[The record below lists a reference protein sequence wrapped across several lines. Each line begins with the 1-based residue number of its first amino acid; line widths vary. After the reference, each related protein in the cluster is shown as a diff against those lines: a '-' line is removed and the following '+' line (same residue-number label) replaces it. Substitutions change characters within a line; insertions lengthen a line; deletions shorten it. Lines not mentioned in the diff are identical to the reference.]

1 MEYIGKNSQTTIDV
15 AIQQCGSLE
24 AVYTLALRNNVEIT
38 DDVQE
43 RVITYSNEDIR
54 DTNVVS
60 MLRIDGIIPA
70 GKLRGQTMAGGIG
83 YWTIGFNF
91 IIS

>member
-1 MEYIGKNSQTTIDV
+1 MDYTGKNSQTTIDV

-24 AVYTLALRNNVEIT
+24 AVYVLALRNNVEIT

-43 RVITYSNEDIR
+43 RVITYMEEDVSNSS
-54 DTNVVS
+54 VVS

-70 GKLRGQTMAGGIG
+70 GKLKGQTAAGGIG
-83 YWTIGFNF
+83 YWTIGVNL

>member
-1 MEYIGKNSQTTIDV
+1 MEYTGRNSQTTIDV

-24 AVYTLALRNNVEIT
+24 AVYALALRNNVEIT

-43 RVITYSNEDIR
+43 RSLTYTDEDVR

-70 GKLRGQTMAGGIG
+70 GKLRGQTVAGGIG
-83 YWTIGFNF
+83 YWTIGVNF